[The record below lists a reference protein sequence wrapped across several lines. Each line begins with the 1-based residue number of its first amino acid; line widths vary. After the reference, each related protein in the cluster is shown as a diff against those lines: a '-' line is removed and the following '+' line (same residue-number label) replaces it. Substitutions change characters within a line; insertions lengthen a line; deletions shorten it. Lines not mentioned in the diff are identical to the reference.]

1 MSIYDNPSFYIS
13 IFSSVCFAA
22 SEILPFVPI
31 KGNGI
36 IHSILV
42 CLSFFDKEKHDATVT
57 DEKHDATVTDEKPAV
72 ASKKASPDYNDMLDS
87 KAGNV

>member
-36 IHSILV
+36 IHSILS
-42 CLSFFDKEKHDATVT
+42 CLSFFDKEKHDATVI
-57 DEKHDATVTDEKPAV
+57 DDKPA
-72 ASKKASPDYNDMLDS
+72 ASSKAQTKASPDYNNISGMLDS

>member
-22 SEILPFVPI
+22 SEILPFVPV

-57 DEKHDATVTDEKPAV
+57 DEKTAA
-72 ASKKASPDYNDMLDS
+72 KASPDYNNISDMLDS

>member
-57 DEKHDATVTDEKPAV
+57 DEKTSAV
-72 ASKKASPDYNDMLDS
+72 SKKASPDYNDILDS

>member
-13 IFSSVCFAA
+13 IFSSICFAA
-22 SEILPFVPI
+22 SEILPFVPV

-36 IHSILV
+36 IHSILL
-42 CLSFFDKEKHDATVT
+42 CLSFFDKEKHDATVI
-57 DEKHDATVTDEKPAV
+57 DNKPAIV
-72 ASKKASPDYNDMLDS
+72 SKNQAKVSPDYNNISDMLSS

>member
-42 CLSFFDKEKHDATVT
+42 CLSFFDKEKHDATVI
-57 DEKHDATVTDEKPAV
+57 DDKPATV
-72 ASKKASPDYNDMLDS
+72 SKKASPDYNNISDMLDS